1 MKRWIV
7 LVLLMA
13 LTLSACDTGVKP
25 AVPEKETST
34 TGETQDTTNETVE
47 DVYEDET
54 INDVDHED
62 ENSSDES
69 SSGED
74 IGKGSIDEDDSVVD
88 NQAVN
93 ESAEEE
99 VLESD
104 TNLPVIAPIEP
115 ISDKLVVSSN
125 AVAADEVKAVWISY
139 LELQQIF
146 ALGSESTY
154 RSAVESMMIDIKS
167 LGGMN
172 TVMYQVRPFA
182 DALYDSAIFPP
193 SSYIITGGQEGDRM
207 TYDPFQIAIE
217 SAKKHGLRIEAWINP
232 YRVRSASSKTPL
244 SNNNI
249 AKLWYE
255 DGSRRVL
262 KTPDGTIIYNPAIE
276 EVRDH
281 ILSGVKEIIDYYEVD
296 GIHFDDYFYPS
307 TDMSYDEVEYL
318 AFSYDDDTLTQADFR
333 RANVNKLI
341 TNVYQLVH
349 SYNRDLVFGIS
360 PPQGVIDTNYNQ
372 LYVDIPLWLSASG
385 YIDYICPQVYYGFEH
400 ERSAY
405 DSTLD
410 EWNHLISN
418 NVDLVAGIAVY
429 KIGSEDKWAGTGKS
443 EWIESE
449 RILQRMIELQK
460 RIVIMAVMR
469 CIGMIISLS
478 QQKN

>member
-1 MKRWIV
+1 
-7 LVLLMA
+7 
-13 LTLSACDTGVKP
+13 
-25 AVPEKETST
+25 
-34 TGETQDTTNETVE
+34 
-47 DVYEDET
+47 
-54 INDVDHED
+54 
-62 ENSSDES
+62 
-69 SSGED
+69 
-74 IGKGSIDEDDSVVD
+74 
-88 NQAVN
+88 
-93 ESAEEE
+93 
-99 VLESD
+99 
-104 TNLPVIAPIEP
+104 
-115 ISDKLVVSSN
+115 
-125 AVAADEVKAVWISY
+125 
-139 LELQQIF
+139 
-146 ALGSESTY
+146 
-154 RSAVESMMIDIKS
+154 
-167 LGGMN
+167 
-172 TVMYQVRPFA
+172 
-182 DALYDSAIFPP
+182 
-193 SSYIITGGQEGDRM
+193 
-207 TYDPFQIAIE
+207 
-217 SAKKHGLRIEAWINP
+217 
-232 YRVRSASSKTPL
+232 
-244 SNNNI
+244 
-249 AKLWYE
+249 
-255 DGSRRVL
+255 
-262 KTPDGTIIYNPAIE
+262 
-276 EVRDH
+276 
-281 ILSGVKEIIDYYEVD
+281 
-296 GIHFDDYFYPS
+296 
-307 TDMSYDEVEYL
+307 MSYDEVEYL

-360 PPQGVIDTNYNQ
+360 PQGVIDTNYNQ